1 VTERRYLMDGLAKL
15 KTERDILDELV
26 TTCEE
31 ENTRVAKMLA
41 ETRAEL
47 EELKSRRW
55 WHLFLPVVK
64 LFKQW
69 AKAATA

>member
-1 VTERRYLMDGLAKL
+1 
-15 KTERDILDELV
+15 V

-64 LFKQW
+64 FFKQW
-69 AKAATA
+69 TKAATA